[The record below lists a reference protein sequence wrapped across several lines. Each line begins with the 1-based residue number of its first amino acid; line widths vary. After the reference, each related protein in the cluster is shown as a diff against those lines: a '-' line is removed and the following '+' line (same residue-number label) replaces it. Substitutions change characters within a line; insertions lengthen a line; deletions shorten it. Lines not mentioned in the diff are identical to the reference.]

1 MRRIHTLSRRA
12 TATPAARAALCIA
25 LAAALVTAIG
35 TDSARGSERETQA
48 ALVGRGAPDFT
59 LRALSGGAVRLSDH
73 IGDVVVVGF
82 WTSWCGT
89 CRAELQRLERLH
101 ATYASAGLAVIGV
114 SLDDDEAKAAELASS
129 AKTTFRSGFDGAK
142 TAGPS
147 FHVNGVPLTV
157 LIDRG
162 GVVRYVHGEI
172 SRQDERDLVDEI
184 RRLLDE

>member
-1 MRRIHTLSRRA
+1 MCTLSRLA
-12 TATPAARAALCIA
+12 TAAPTVRAALSSFLLVATLVSA
-25 LAAALVTAIG
+25 LSGAAF
-35 TDSARGSERETQA
+35 GSERETRT
-48 ALVGRGAPDFT
+48 ALIGHGAPDFT

-73 IGDVVVVGF
+73 VGDVVVVGF

-114 SLDDDEAKAAELASS
+114 SLDDDEAKAAELAS
-129 AKTTFRSGFDGAK
+129 AVKTSFRSGFDAAK
-142 TAGPS
+142 TCGPS

>member
-1 MRRIHTLSRRA
+1 MCTLSRLA
-12 TATPAARAALCIA
+12 TAAPTVRAALCA
-25 LAAALVTAIG
+25 VCVAALLAALGSGA
-35 TDSARGSERETQA
+35 ARASERETRA
-48 ALVGRGAPDFT
+48 ALIGHGAPDFT

-73 IGDVVVVGF
+73 IGDVVVGGF
-82 WTSWCGT
+82 WTSGCGT

-114 SLDDDEAKAAELASS
+114 SLDDDEAKAAELAS
-129 AKTTFRSGFDGAK
+129 AVKTTFRSGFDAAK
-142 TAGPS
+142 ACGPN

-172 SRQDERDLVDEI
+172 GRQDELDLVDEI

>member
-1 MRRIHTLSRRA
+1 MCTLSRLA
-12 TATPAARAALCIA
+12 TAAPAVRAALSAALIAALLTGLGSGAA
-25 LAAALVTAIG
+25 LA
-35 TDSARGSERETQA
+35 SERETRT
-48 ALVGRGAPDFT
+48 ALIGHGAPDFT

-73 IGDVVVVGF
+73 VGDVVVIGF

-114 SLDDDEAKAAELASS
+114 SLDDDEAKAAELAS
-129 AKTTFRSGFDGAK
+129 AVRTTFRSGFDAGK
-142 TAGPS
+142 SCGPS

-172 SRQDERDLVDEI
+172 GRQDERDLVDEI